1 MQKEAL
7 LRAALSGGK
16 KLFNRLAI
24 NAGVKPSF
32 AEMRT
37 MRKGIHD
44 VYDQLDGEPKIRMG
58 RYAAPW
64 MEQALRSKLN
74 PMSKGVAGHYNPLGD
89 APAFRHIR
97 IAAGLSPADFR
108 NVKRHELR
116 HAYQYGAN
124 KGLMNRMTRW
134 RNGPGYDYAGIK
146 SAIGDNMLEA
156 QAQIAGHKSVWKGL
170 NKWGKVAPE
179 YYRNA
184 KRFGASPIPYYLSA
198 TIPYTIPLA
207 AGGAAG
213 ALGYNLNPPSKAA
226 PKSSTKPNASSSFSK
241 PLASTPKPQNS
252 IGFTA
257 PPSRPIPGTPVQVQP
272 PQQPGAANPVKVKLP
287 PPPPGYQ
294 VVREKKAAFSEIA
307 TLVFGS
313 SLEKLAGG
321 VVDKS
326 ASTSYHR
333 SMSNLLQIVFGK
345 KAAELEA
352 VGDSDGV
359 VDDEVCKCE
368 EGCQCKHK
376 EASKP
381 GLWANINAKKKRG
394 EKPAKPGDKDYPD
407 EKAWKETVA
416 ESKSAALRDLVFGQQ
431 PETIW
436 LFKSATPAWQRSE
449 GKNPEGGL
457 NAKGRASYKAET
469 GGTLKAPVTEKNP
482 KGERASRR
490 KSFCSRMCGMKR
502 VNTGA
507 ETKKDPDSRINK
519 SLRKWNCKCATD
531 LQKAIFTALQ

>member
-1 MQKEAL
+1 MPDPITRITKPTESEFLSRLMNREGGYQKVTTD
-7 LRAALSGGK
+7 SGGRTK
-16 KLFNRLAI
+16 GGI
-24 NAGVKPSF
+24 
-32 AEMRT
+32 AESSGAFT
-37 MRKGIHD
+37 A
-44 VYDQLDGEPKIRMG
+44 DQIE
-58 RYAAPW
+58 
-64 MEQALRSKLN
+64 KLN
-74 PMSKGVAGHYNPLGD
+74 PQQIDRFWSKKLQQTQPITHPGVREIIFDMEANMGPR
-89 APAFRHIR
+89 AWAFARR
-97 IAAGLSPADFR
+97 EANQLLPADQR
-108 NVKRHELR
+108 LSTRAAPLDPTAASRINRLEQDVLAAR
-116 HAYQYGAN
+116 
-124 KGLMNRMTRW
+124 LMNAFKGHHESLV
-134 RNGPGYDYAGIK
+134 NKNPAKYKPYA
-146 SAIGDNMLEA
+146 
-156 QAQIAGHKSVWKGL
+156 KGWANRRDKL
-170 NKWGKVAPE
+170 WN
-179 YYRNA
+179 
-184 KRFGASPIPYYLSA
+184 SPPVQTLH
-198 TIPYTIPLA
+198 
-207 AGGAAG
+207 
-213 ALGYNLNPPSKAA
+213 
-226 PKSSTKPNASSSFSK
+226 
-241 PLASTPKPQNS
+241 
-252 IGFTA
+252 
-257 PPSRPIPGTPVQVQP
+257 PILGTPVQVQP